1 MRFLMAMIVVG
12 CSGDSTLTQSSIGG
26 RASGGGASS
35 TGDPAAGEVSDGAG
49 EGEGEGGPAEGEG
62 EGGVASGEGE
72 GEAAAPPAEGEGEG
86 AVAAP
91 GGPACVRRER
101 EAEDVCAQP
110 CAPGCPEGQACLT
123 FPAGKLCLPAGDRLD
138 GAVCT
143 SPTDCEG
150 GLCIWSGG
158 GARPL
163 QLRVSVAGGGRRRR
177 VRRRAI
183 LSALPDPRGR
193 PPLLRHRRSA
203 DGGGVPA
210 AGGALRGGVL
220 PGGRPGGLLHRVVR
234 SLRARRVPRGLGLP
248 PLRRGPPVL
257 RSPADRGRMLT
268 PPFHRRP
275 AARRSGMARPST
287 PSGAP

>member
-26 RASGGGASS
+26 RASGAGASS
-35 TGDPAAGEVSDGAG
+35 TGDPATGEASGGGGAG

-62 EGGVASGEGE
+62 EGAVAPGEGE

-86 AVAAP
+86 AVAPP

-158 GARPL
+158 GPAHCSSECPSLGAGADAVCGDERSCRPSL
-163 QLRVSVAGGGRRRR
+163 TPAGAHHCYATGD
-177 VRRRAI
+177 
-183 LSALPDPRGR
+183 LPMGE
-193 PPLLRHRRSA
+193 A
-203 DGGGVPA
+203 C
-210 AGGALRGGVL
+210 
-220 PGGRPGGLLHRVVR
+220 
-234 SLRARRVPRGLGLP
+234 
-248 PLRRGPPVL
+248 LRREGRCEGGYCLGAGQAAYCTAWCDPSE
-257 RSPADRGRMLT
+257 RDACPAGWVC
-268 PPFHRRP
+268 RP
-275 AARRSGMARPST
+275 YGEGHLCCDHQRTEG
-287 PSGAP
+287 GC